1 MMNTTNRELNMNEL
15 AMVTGGVEVIS
26 EAEIF
31 CGSDPINQ
39 NEFGIPRGGKITV
52 RV

>member
-15 AMVTGGVEVIS
+15 EMVTGGVEVIS

-39 NEFGIPRGGKITV
+39 NDNGIPRGGKLGI

>member
-1 MMNTTNRELNMNEL
+1 MMNTNNRELNMNEL
-15 AMVTGGVEVIS
+15 EMVAGGTEVMY

-31 CGSDPINQ
+31 CGSDPVGQ
-39 NEFGIPRGGKITV
+39 NGIPRGGKLGV

>member
-1 MMNTTNRELNMNEL
+1 MMNTNNRELNMNEL
-15 AMVTGGVEVIS
+15 SMVTGGTEAMY

-31 CGSDPINQ
+31 CGSDPINP
-39 NEFGIPRGGKITV
+39 NEFGIPRGGKVTV